1 MEKKKSIGFGGR
13 GWLLVFYQMFA
24 YAAFSAFTSY
34 PQNTL
39 GADFISTQV
48 LTWVYTGASIVAV
61 ILQFFVFAPRM
72 GRIKS
77 IKWMGLIF
85 GFITIA
91 SALGVMLIPG
101 DPTGK
106 NIGTIVFWYVA
117 YVILTISSVLWSSF
131 FVTVLIGNWFPRRR
145 GTVMGIATFAFPIV
159 NGLLLTVFMFASG
172 TYGRFWAFSP
182 FLLIAIIGILF
193 CLLFITDYPEQC
205 GCFRDN
211 DKNMTAEVANAMLM
225 AELEA
230 KKNTVWTRK
239 KVFGLRDTW
248 FLVLSEA
255 FILLSS
261 VGMMVQIVSV
271 LGEYEGELSAL
282 AFSTMDSGMFLFLC
296 FGQGSFTILT
306 GISIFALLG
315 SWLLGMIDTKFG
327 TKTAIIITACIMFI
341 AGVLGAVHNV
351 YCILIAC
358 LCLALFMGA
367 ASNYGLS
374 GFARYWR
381 REDFASVFAACAPV
395 GCILQAFGPTFI
407 STLATVEGL
416 KLGGLTL
423 SGYSV
428 SFAFVAFLAVVS
440 FILILLFNP
449 KHVIEVDNKLRAERG
464 LVVDDELVKRLE
476 AEKVKK

>member
-13 GWLLVFYQMFA
+13 GWVLVFYQMFA

-34 PQNTL
+34 PQNIL
-39 GADFISTQV
+39 GAEFISTQV
-48 LTWVYTGASIVAV
+48 LTWVYTGASIIAV
-61 ILQFFVFAPRM
+61 ILQFFVFAPNM
-72 GRIKS
+72 GKIKS

-85 GFITIA
+85 GFITII

-101 DPTGK
+101 DTTGK
-106 NIGTIVFWYVA
+106 NIGSIVFWYVC
-117 YVILTISSVLWSSF
+117 YVILTVSSVLWSSF
-131 FVTVLIGNWFPRRR
+131 FVTILIGNWFPRRR

-159 NGLLLTVFMFASG
+159 NGLLLTMFMFAAG

-182 FLLIAIIGILF
+182 FLLISIIGVIF
-193 CLLFITDYPEQC
+193 CAIFITDYPEQC
-205 GCFRDN
+205 GCYRDN
-211 DKNMTAEVANAMLM
+211 DKNMTAEAAQAMLM

-248 FLVLSEA
+248 FLVISEA

-261 VGMMVQIVSV
+261 VGMMVQIVQV
-271 LGEYEGELSAL
+271 IGEYEGELSAL
-282 AFSTMDSGMFLFLC
+282 AFAPATSGVFIQLC
-296 FGQGSFTILT
+296 FGSGSGTILT
-306 GISIFALLG
+306 LVSVFALLG
-315 SWLLGMIDTKFG
+315 SWLLGMVDTKYG
-327 TKTAIIITACIMFI
+327 TKKAIIITACIMFA

-381 REDFASVFAACAPV
+381 REDFASVFAACAPI

-407 STLATVEGL
+407 STLATVKGF
-416 KLGGLTL
+416 KLGGIALQ
-423 SGYSV
+423 GYSL
-428 SFAFVAFLAVVS
+428 SFAFVALLAVIS

-449 KHVIEVDNKLRAERG
+449 KHVIEVDNKLRAEAG
-464 LVVDDELVKRLE
+464 LPEDDELVKRLE
-476 AEKVKK
+476 AEKVK